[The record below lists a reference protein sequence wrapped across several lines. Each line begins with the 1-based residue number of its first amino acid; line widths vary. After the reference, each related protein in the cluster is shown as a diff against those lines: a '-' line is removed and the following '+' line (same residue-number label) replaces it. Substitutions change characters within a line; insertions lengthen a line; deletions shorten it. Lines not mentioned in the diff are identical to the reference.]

1 MSLNIIE
8 KAKLNRQLAGV
19 QKRIQVAEGYLSG
32 IPISTARIGSAII
45 TTAKIED
52 GAITS
57 GKIAN
62 ATIENAKINDLNA
75 SKITTGYLSADRIAA
90 NSIVA
95 SKLSVSTLSSIVA
108 NVGSINAG
116 TISGVTMVGPTIR
129 TASSGSRVEITSS
142 PEAMTVYDGSNKR
155 VELGNGSII
164 LYGSNSVRMYDGG
177 NLFCQF
183 SASSTSMN
191 LVTTSDS
198 GGLYIDNNAGGE
210 IYIQADDV
218 VNFITPTFHIGANT
232 KTAIVPTS
240 KGFNALYCIESPDVL
255 FLDFYEN
262 KKDKLFSEVIS
273 GNEFEFD
280 CINGKKLLIGKRKG
294 FEDTRFEKKSELD
307 FERNNKFY
315 AS

>member
-8 KAKLNRQLAGV
+8 KAKLNRQLAGI

-75 SKITTGYLSADRIAA
+75 SKINTGYLSADRIAA

-142 PEAMTVYDGSNKR
+142 PERLTVYDGSNKR
-155 VELGNGSII
+155 VEIGEGSII
-164 LYGSNSVRMYDGG
+164 FYGNNSIRMYDGG
-177 NLFCQF
+177 NIFLQV
-183 SASSTSMN
+183 SATSSSFNVVSTEGWDN
-191 LVTTSDS
+191 FRLASD
-198 GGLYIDNNAGGE
+198 GDTYIIANDA
-210 IYIQADDV
+210 
-218 VNFITPTFHIGANT
+218 VNFIAPIVYVSGNS
-232 KTAIVPTS
+232 KTAIVPVRD
-240 KGFNALYCIESPDVL
+240 KYKALYCAESPEVW
-255 FLDFYEN
+255 FMDFY
-262 KKDKLFSEVIS
+262 KDKIDPLFIETTEGKQIS
-273 GNEFEFD
+273 FD
-280 CINGKKLLIGKRKG
+280 CINGKKLLFSKRKG
-294 FEDTRFEKKSELD
+294 FKDTRFEKKSRFD